1 LYYIIRCQW
10 IQGYNKAVDW
20 WALGILIFEMVAG
33 QAPFM
38 ADQPIQLYEKIV
50 QGKVHDYMGILCNNL
65 CLLNLN
71 YLIIYTQIQYPKI
84 FSSEIKDLVR
94 GLLQAD
100 LTKRLGNM
108 KNGVADIKNHRW
120 FQSTDWVAVH
130 QKKVRLTHL
139 RFECRLRYRRRQ

>member
-1 LYYIIRCQW
+1 M

-50 QGKVHDYMGILCNNL
+50 EGKVCMGIFCNNF
-65 CLLNLN
+65 CLFNSNNLMI
-71 YLIIYTQIQYPKI
+71 YLQIQYPKI

-130 QKKVRLTHL
+130 QKKVCLTHL